1 MFKKIDKLNQIY
13 LDSNV
18 IKQIKIKNIIKDLL
32 N

>member
-18 IKQIKIKNIIKDLL
+18 IKQIKIKNIKDLL